1 MHLVA
6 SITLLKERLTGITYI
21 VCTVH
26 VLCCIDPFL
35 DPVDID
41 IFEFLTMVA
50 DWKDSPQL

>member
-50 DWKDSPQL
+50 DWEDSPQL

>member
-21 VCTVH
+21 VCSVH

-35 DPVDID
+35 DPVDILVT
-41 IFEFLTMVA
+41 FGWRTSLSF
-50 DWKDSPQL
+50 